1 MWGAG
6 WKLFL
11 PGDMPVLGDMLSWL
25 HRILSSNFS
34 ILRISY
40 GRQRLFALQHNSCCI
55 FCAKMQVGHDFIF
68 LCQRQAKLYNLT
80 LQQQAITT
88 KQNQS
93 IQEWKLCKVV
103 RILRCTEVLLTL
115 KDTCWLYFHTV
126 LFLLGWII
134 VWHHHDSAHSSF
146 NILHQWLFK
155 KTFLSWHLIVN
166 ISLAFP
172 FVGKKYLFGNLNEKR
187 ARQKCR

>member
-1 MWGAG
+1 
-6 WKLFL
+6 
-11 PGDMPVLGDMLSWL
+11 
-25 HRILSSNFS
+25 
-34 ILRISY
+34 
-40 GRQRLFALQHNSCCI
+40 
-55 FCAKMQVGHDFIF
+55 MQVGHDFIF

-103 RILRCTEVLLTL
+103 RILKCAEVLLTL
-115 KDTCWLYFHTV
+115 KDTCWPYFHTV
-126 LFLLGWII
+126 LFLLDWII
-134 VWHHHDSAHSSF
+134 VWYHHDSAHSPL
-146 NILHQWLFK
+146 NISNQWLFK
-155 KTFLSWHLIVN
+155 KSFLSWHLIVN

-187 ARQKCR
+187 ARQKCRLDAWCSCKRKLWILNVSACITLRCTWHV